1 MLGCEEYRAW
11 GPCVSEARWTDLLAS
26 NGFSGADLIFRDS
39 DNEECHEISMIIT
52 TAIEHT
58 VSDLHYTSL
67 IRTAIVFD
75 PTSSAQKDLAT
86 RLKRYLEDRECP
98 ECSLI
103 QYPKPLTPDLPKGA
117 FYISL
122 IDLEIPILHDL
133 NEHDYSSLKIFLL
146 STDNLLWVTGGGGS
160 VEAVSPEFGA
170 INGLFRVLQTEDSN
184 KKLVTLAVD
193 RTKGALPQTLENIHK
208 VLGEA
213 MQASSIDSI
222 EHEYVENGGLLEVPR
237 LVEAKGLKMAIAGLQ
252 EQEKLSRQAIED
264 RDLILKVTSPGTLK
278 PLTFVENDAVATSLQ
293 EFEIEVEVLTAGIA
307 LGDFFTSFGR
317 LNQNW
322 LGSECAGV
330 ITKCGEQ
337 SGFKIGDSVFVY
349 GTALMRT
356 RVLVH
361 SKWAVKMPQGMSYS
375 EAASFP
381 AAYSL
386 AYYALVDVGRIKAG
400 DIVLIHC
407 ASGAV
412 GQGAIQIAKTFG
424 ARVFVTVGSQE
435 KRQLLKDL
443 YNLEDQNIFNSR
455 DSSFADKVGNVT
467 DHRGV
472 DIVLDPFLDERYE
485 ASWECLRPLGRFL
498 DISQVDQSGPKFPQ
512 TGLCNKNILYSK
524 IDMASMMIVQP
535 GPVQE
540 AFGRVS
546 GLISEGVLR
555 PPSPINVFPASTVD
569 DAFRSLQSGD
579 QIGKRVLSFVRN
591 DVVQVS
597 LQSFALLK
605 SV

>member
-11 GPCVSEARWTDLLAS
+11 GPCVSEARWADLFAS
-26 NGFSGADLIFRDS
+26 NGFSGADLVFRDN
-39 DNEECHEISMIIT
+39 DHEEGHEMSMIIT
-52 TAIEHT
+52 TAVEHT
-58 VSDLHYTSL
+58 VSDPPYASL
-67 IRTAIVFD
+67 IRTAIVSD

-86 RLKRYLEDRECP
+86 RLKRYLEDRGCP

-103 QYPKPLTPDLPKGA
+103 QYPQLLTPDLSEGA

-122 IDLEIPILHDL
+122 LDLEIPILHDL
-133 NEHDYSSLKIFLL
+133 KECDYSGLKSFLL
-146 STDNLLWVTGGGGS
+146 STDNLLWITGGGGS

-170 INGLFRVLQTEDSN
+170 INGLFRVLQTENCN

-193 RTKGALPQTLENIHK
+193 RTKGALPQTLENIHR
-208 VLGEA
+208 VLVEA
-213 MQASSIDSI
+213 IQISSIDSI
-222 EHEYVENGGLLEVPR
+222 EHEYVENGGILEIPR
-237 LVEAKGLKMAIAGLQ
+237 LVEAKGLKMAIADLQ

-264 RDLILKVTSPGTLK
+264 RDLILKVTSPGTLN
-278 PLTFVENDAVATSLQ
+278 PLTFVENDAVPTSLQ

-307 LGDFFTSFGR
+307 LADFFTSFGR

-337 SGFKIGDSVFVY
+337 SGFNIGDSVLVY
-349 GTALMRT
+349 GTGLTRT

-400 DIVLIHC
+400 DSVLIHC

-412 GQGAIQIAKTFG
+412 GQGAIQIANNFG

-435 KRQLLKDL
+435 KKQLLKDL
-443 YNLEDQNIFNSR
+443 YDLGDQNIFNSR
-455 DSSFADKVGNVT
+455 DSSFADKIMNVT
-467 DHRGV
+467 NHRGV
-472 DIVLDPFLDERYE
+472 DIVLDPFLDERCE

-512 TGLCNKNILYSK
+512 TGLSNKNISYSK
-524 IDMASMMIVQP
+524 IDIASMLTVEP
-535 GPVQE
+535 GPIQE
-540 AFGRVS
+540 AFGRIS
-546 GLISEGVLR
+546 DLISEGVLR
-555 PPSPINVFPASTVD
+555 PPSPINVFPASNVD
-569 DAFRSLQSGD
+569 DAFRSLQSGE
-579 QIGKRVLSFVRN
+579 QMGKKVLSFVKT
-591 DVVQVS
+591 DVVHVS
-597 LQSFALLK
+597 FQSSAPVE